1 MAGGREFPL
10 ICWWPAATLIS
21 VAMRPPVTGFFGRN
35 DWKAVVFGARQTG
48 SASMAQRPTG
58 NGQMAGVPL
67 RFYFYV
73 GRHFVFCAFPVVW
86 CVEQFSTL
94 TAQFPLLFPL
104 FSLRNAFGRV

>member
-1 MAGGREFPL
+1 MTGKRLFSGPGRQAALP
-10 ICWWPAATLIS
+10 WPRGL
-21 VAMRPPVTGFFGRN
+21 PETGKWRL
-35 DWKAVVFGARQTG
+35 
-48 SASMAQRPTG
+48 
-58 NGQMAGVPL
+58 AGVPL
-67 RFYFYV
+67 PFYFYV